1 MKEIQEK
8 LTKLYTDCEMQGS
21 CEESAEVKL
30 FKKEILDIFKN
41 EQGFQ
46 YPNIVSIE
54 RSILL
59 LFQEYWKHS
68 RNKDYSFKPRDK
80 DSVTRELEHNL
91 INNAIKSTPNTA
103 RMEEDWR
110 RLRIKM
116 SKKEV

>member
-1 MKEIQEK
+1 MKKIQEK

-68 RNKDYSFKPRDK
+68 RNKDYSFKPRD
-80 DSVTRELEHNL
+80 
-91 INNAIKSTPNTA
+91 INYESYI
-103 RMEEDWR
+103 
-110 RLRIKM
+110 
-116 SKKEV
+116 